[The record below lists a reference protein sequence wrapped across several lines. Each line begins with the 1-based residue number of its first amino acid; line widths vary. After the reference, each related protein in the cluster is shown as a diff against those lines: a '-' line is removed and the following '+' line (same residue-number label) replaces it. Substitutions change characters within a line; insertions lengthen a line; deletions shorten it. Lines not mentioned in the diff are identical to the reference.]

1 MIKLT
6 TAKTLGSL
14 IARRNRAV
22 IAFLAQTGQ
31 RESVLAGITWE
42 MIQRGK
48 RIALGHR
55 DRSHA
60 VIEIGPEFPKNKL
73 RQRYRFVI
81 GSNALKLMEKLP
93 RPHVG
98 RVFKTAKGK
107 DKMAV
112 RTIARIVDEA
122 ADTCEI
128 QYETERTFRGWMW
141 HGVHPHVFRRYWKR
155 QMKLGGVND
164 KDLLEYMLGHRVTA
178 YDAWTDADLLSNYKM
193 AERKLAVL

>member
-6 TAKTLGSL
+6 TTRKLGVP
-14 IARRNRAV
+14 IARRNKAV

-42 MIQRGK
+42 MIQTGK
-48 RIALGHR
+48 RIALRYR

-60 VIEIGPEFPKNKL
+60 VIGIGPEFPKNKL

-81 GSNALKLMEKLP
+81 GSNTMKLIERLT

-98 RVFKTAKGK
+98 MVFRTAKGK

-112 RTIARIVDEA
+112 RTIARIVDTA
-122 ADTCEI
+122 ADACEI
-128 QYETERTFRGWMW
+128 QYETERKFRGWMW
-141 HGVHPHVFRRYWKR
+141 HTVHPHVFRRYWKS
-155 QMKLGGVND
+155 QMKAGGA
-164 KDLLEYMLGHRVTA
+164 KDEKLLEYMLGHHVSA
-178 YDAWTDADLLSNYKM
+178 YDAWTEADLLRNYRM
-193 AERKLAVL
+193 AEHKLAVV